1 MKCPCLSTHIY
12 STINTS
18 MVSDLHQMS
27 RQPIRL
33 HCSFLGFHSTQRHW
47 YIQCHVQHTTNTVEH
62 KSTTVMAEHVL
73 AQRHTPPFLKKN
85 RPCNFI
91 MVLSHYDAHSCC
103 CHFTHNITTQTNS
116 IPRITT
122 SAATGACLTTL
133 PRPVG
138 SIISVQST
146 GARTYCRH
154 VDSAAAY
161 RYSAYSNIGT
171 TANFNT
177 INTPGSIA
185 RIPSA
190 RGG

>member
-73 AQRHTPPFLKKN
+73 AQRHTPPFLKKQTMQFHHGPVSL
-85 RPCNFI
+85 RRTL
-91 MVLSHYDAHSCC
+91 MLLSLYAQHYNPNKLHSENNNLGSNWRTPHHLTVTSRLNHLCSIDRR
-103 CHFTHNITTQTNS
+103 TH
-116 IPRITT
+116 
-122 SAATGACLTTL
+122 LL
-133 PRPVG
+133 
-138 SIISVQST
+138 ST
-146 GARTYCRH
+146 R
-154 VDSAAAY
+154 
-161 RYSAYSNIGT
+161 
-171 TANFNT
+171 
-177 INTPGSIA
+177 
-185 RIPSA
+185 
-190 RGG
+190 